1 MINQNSVFFF
11 WSSPGSKHS
20 FRPLLRSAP
29 VSSIFFLSFV
39 LCALQFFQLFFCC
52 RVVVLCAAA
61 AAAAAAAAG
70 DLVVNKSMEYKAR
83 QNGVN
88 GSL

>member
-1 MINQNSVFFF
+1 MINQNSFFF
-11 WSSPGSKHS
+11 LWSSPGSKHS

-39 LCALQFFQLFFCC
+39 LCAALQFFQLFFGC

-61 AAAAAAAAG
+61 AAAAG
-70 DLVVNKSMEYKAR
+70 DFVVNKSMEYKAR